1 MRTIRIYE
9 YAPGVKITGKR
20 VIALGFFDGVHLGHR
35 EILRQAV
42 AEAKRLSLPS
52 AVFTFYSESEG
63 LKGEKRIYPTAD
75 KISLIG
81 ECGIDEVI
89 LADFAEVKSL
99 SAEDFI
105 RKTLTDDLGC
115 ALALSGKDFRFG
127 SRAAGDTSLLKETLT
142 ALGADLICP
151 EDVKSDGEKISSSK
165 VKSLLEE
172 GNVRAAALLL
182 GAPYFVK
189 SEVKKGLGLGK
200 TFGFPTVNTELSP
213 TLTALPNGVY
223 KCKVRTETSSF
234 NALANVGTCPTVS
247 DREKHMET
255 YILGYDGNLYGEKI
269 TISFLDFIRSEKRF
283 SSVEELKKQIKV
295 DIITSFGNEE

>member
-1 MRTIRIYE
+1 MRAIRIYE
-9 YAPGVKITGKR
+9 YVPGVKITGKR

-35 EILRQAV
+35 EILRRAA

-63 LKGEKRIYPTAD
+63 LKGEKRIYPTSD
-75 KISLIG
+75 KIALVS

-99 SAEDFI
+99 SADDFI
-105 RKTLTDDLGC
+105 RKTLTEDLGC

-127 SRAAGDTSLLKETLT
+127 SKAAGDTSFLKETLT
-142 ALGADLICP
+142 SLGADLICP
-151 EDVKSDGEKISSSK
+151 EDVKADGEKISSSK
-165 VKSLLEE
+165 VKSLLEA
-172 GNVRAAALLL
+172 GNVRAASLLL
-182 GAPYFVK
+182 GSPYFVK
-189 SEVKKGLGLGK
+189 SEVKKGLGLGRS
-200 TFGFPTVNTELSP
+200 FGFPTVNTEIDSGLI
-213 TLTALPNGVY
+213 TLPAGVY
-223 KCKVRTETSSF
+223 KCKVRTDAASF
-234 NALANVGTCPTVS
+234 NALTNVGTCPTVS

-283 SSVEELKKQIKV
+283 SSIEELKKQIKV